1 MSEINSKNV
10 GFLVLLVLVL
20 LFTVTFVVNYNQER
34 DIIYTD
40 IKGLSLTN

>member
-10 GFLVLLVLVL
+10 GLLVLLIAIL
-20 LFTVTFVVNYNQER
+20 LFTFNYVLNYNQQR

-40 IKGLSLTN
+40 IKGLSLVN